1 MLRFSFFGLHGRLI
15 LFVFLVITPAVALIY
30 YTGHEHHERAIVETE
45 DHALRMAQVVNAYQ
59 EEQIVHARQ
68 VLHAV
73 SQIPSVREHKSL
85 ACNTTFAALDQRYP
99 DFTDFAVATP
109 DGTVFCH
116 SSSSAFP
123 FDEEITVADK
133 DWFDRSIQIRNF
145 VVSEAIISP
154 TSNEPVLLFGY
165 PTFDDAGN
173 LVAVLSLGL
182 KLNQLNSFIA
192 KIPLPPGTVT
202 SLLSQDGTILSYY
215 PQPEQWV
222 GKQINIAPIAEAAAT
237 GHGQGTIEMI
247 GLDGTSRLYAVV
259 TLQYTEQWLYLN
271 VGIPSDIAYGVVDRM
286 WHRNLVWIGI
296 IIAFEAVVAGVAG
309 NLFILHPLKTLMSAT
324 QQLAGG
330 DWSTRIDTS
339 RRLGELRRLANH
351 FNTMASELQQHER
364 NLRDAESR
372 YRTLVEQVPA
382 VIYTIAF
389 NPLRL
394 AYVSP
399 RIESLVGIPADD
411 LMAEAEAWQRSFHPE
426 DRERVFQEFRHIL
439 DQAHPS
445 PDLKSETLRL
455 EYRLQAADGREVWV
469 RDEGEIVFDE
479 AGEPQSMRGTLVD
492 ISEQKQAEEVILA
505 QAATLRK
512 LSTPLLHISEGV
524 LLMPLVGTI
533 DTQRAN
539 LMMETVLQGVEQQR
553 ARIVLLDITGVAVVD
568 SQVAQAFIQIAN
580 AIQLLGAR
588 VILTGIRPEVAQTIV
603 NLGLDLSS
611 ITSHGTLQSGIAHAL
626 HLVR

>member
-1 MLRFSFFGLHGRLI
+1 MLRLSFFGLHGRLI
-15 LFVFLVITPAVALIY
+15 FFVFLVIIPAVALIY
-30 YTGHEHHERAIVETE
+30 YTGHEHHERAIAETE
-45 DHALRMAQVVNAYQ
+45 GHALQMAQVVNAYK

-68 VLHAV
+68 VLRAI
-73 SQIPSVREHKSL
+73 SLIPAVREHKSL
-85 ACNTTFAALDQRYP
+85 ACQTTFAALDQRYP

-109 DGTVFCH
+109 DGNVFCH
-116 SSSSAFP
+116 SSSAFSL
-123 FDEEITVADK
+123 DEGINVADK
-133 DWFDRSIQIRNF
+133 DWFERSVQIRNF

-165 PTFDDAGN
+165 PTFDNEGN

-182 KLNQLNSFIA
+182 RLNQLNSFIA
-192 KIPLPPGTVT
+192 EIPLPPGTVA

-215 PQPEQWV
+215 PQPERWV
-222 GKQINIAPIAEAAAT
+222 GKQTNIAPIAEAAAT

-247 GLDGTSRLYAVV
+247 GLDGTSRLYAII

-286 WHRNLVWIGI
+286 WQRNLAWIGI
-296 IIAFEAVVAGVAG
+296 IIAFEAVVAGVVG
-309 NLFILHPLKTLMSAT
+309 NLFVLRPLKTLMSAT
-324 QQLAGG
+324 QQLARG
-330 DWSTRIDTS
+330 DRSTRIDTS
-339 RRLGELRRLANH
+339 RRLGELRRLAHH
-351 FNTMASELQQHER
+351 FNMMASELQQHEHS
-364 NLRDAESR
+364 LREAESR
-372 YRTLVEQVPA
+372 YRLLVEQVPA

-394 AYVSP
+394 TYVSP
-399 RIESLVGIPADD
+399 RIESLLGVAANELIAQ
-411 LMAEAEAWQRSFHPE
+411 ENAWQHYIHPDDRDRVLQSFQ
-426 DRERVFQEFRHIL
+426 RML
-439 DQAHPS
+439 DQTRPGS
-445 PDLKSETLRL
+445 SEKSGSFRA
-455 EYRLQAADGREVWV
+455 EYRLQTRDGWGVWV
-469 RDEGEIVFDE
+469 RDDAEIIFDE
-479 AGEPQSMRGTLVD
+479 KGNPQSLQGTLVD

-533 DTQRAN
+533 DTQRAS
-539 LMMETVLQGVEQQR
+539 LMMETVLQGVEQQG
-553 ARIVLLDITGVAVVD
+553 ARVVLLDITGVAVVD

-626 HLVR
+626 NLVR

>member
-1 MLRFSFFGLHGRLI
+1 MLRLSFFGLHGRLI
-15 LFVFLVITPAVALIY
+15 FFVFLVIAPAVALIY
-30 YTGHEHHERAIVETE
+30 YTGHEHHERAIAETE
-45 DHALRMAQVVNAYQ
+45 DHALRMAQVVNAYK

-68 VLHAV
+68 VLRAV
-73 SQIPSVREHKSL
+73 SLIPAVREHKSL
-85 ACNTTFAALDQRYP
+85 ACKTTFAALDQRYP

-109 DGTVFCH
+109 DGNVFCH
-116 SSSSAFP
+116 SSSAFP
-123 FDEEITVADK
+123 LDEGINVADK
-133 DWFDRSIQIRNF
+133 DWFDRSVQIRNF

-154 TSNEPVLLFGY
+154 TSNEPILLFGY
-165 PTFDDAGN
+165 PTFDNEGN

-182 KLNQLNSFIA
+182 KLSQINSFIA
-192 KIPLPPGTVT
+192 EIPLPPGTVA

-215 PQPEQWV
+215 PQPERWV
-222 GKQINIAPIAEAAAT
+222 GKQTNVAPIAEAAAT

-247 GLDGTSRLYAVV
+247 GLDGTSRLYAIV

-286 WHRNLVWIGI
+286 WQRNLAWIGI
-296 IIAFEAVVAGVAG
+296 IIIFEAVVAGVVG
-309 NLFILHPLKTLMSAT
+309 NLFILRPLKTLMSAT
-324 QQLAGG
+324 QQLARG
-330 DWSTRIDTS
+330 DRSTRIDTS
-339 RRLGELRRLANH
+339 RRLGELRRLAHH
-351 FNTMASELQQHER
+351 FNMMASELQQHER
-364 NLRDAESR
+364 SLRDAESR
-372 YRTLVEQVPA
+372 YRLLIEQVPA

-394 AYVSP
+394 TYVSP
-399 RIESLVGIPADD
+399 RIESLLGIAADE
-411 LMAEAEAWQRSFHPE
+411 LIAQENAWQHSIHPDDRDRVLQSFQ
-426 DRERVFQEFRHIL
+426 RML
-439 DQAHPS
+439 DQTRPGS
-445 PDLKSETLRL
+445 SEKLGSFRA
-455 EYRLQAADGREVWV
+455 EYRLQARDGWGVWV
-469 RDEGEIVFDE
+469 RDDAEIIFDE
-479 AGEPQSMRGTLVD
+479 EGNPQSLQGTLVD

-512 LSTPLLHISEGV
+512 LSTPLLHIREGV

-533 DTQRAN
+533 DTQRAS

-553 ARIVLLDITGVAVVD
+553 ARVVLLDITGVAVVD

-611 ITSHGTLQSGIAHAL
+611 ITSHSTLQSGIAHAL